1 MSNLD
6 SARASIESEIEH
18 ARKGLSFY
26 QERIGSLEQMLRN
39 IGMLNGVASHGA
51 SPTGVAPKKR
61 GRKPNNADQTSPVEQ
76 GAVGAS
82 KKSGKKASK
91 KSGAASGD
99 NELPF
104 TGGTYWQDLVTKEG
118 KSAKEILEAAIATLN
133 FTPSEKQIQ
142 KLQGRMTF
150 ALNAL
155 VKANTIRDSGRGR
168 ERRFFKD

>member
-6 SARASIESEIEH
+6 SARSAIESEIEH

-26 QERIGSLEQMLRN
+26 EERIGSLEKMLRDLGA
-39 IGMLNGVASHGA
+39 IDGVANHGTK
-51 SPTGVAPKKR
+51 PTGMAPKKR
-61 GRKPNNADQTSPVEQ
+61 GRKPMNADQTSAVNQ
-76 GAVGAS
+76 DAVGAS
-82 KKSGKKASK
+82 KKAGKKASK
-91 KSGAASGD
+91 KGGVASGD
-99 NELPF
+99 NDLPF
-104 TGGTYWQDLVTKEG
+104 TGGTYWQDLVTNEG
-118 KSAKEILEAAIATLN
+118 KSAKEILEAAISTLT
-133 FTPSEKQIQ
+133 FAPSKVQIQ